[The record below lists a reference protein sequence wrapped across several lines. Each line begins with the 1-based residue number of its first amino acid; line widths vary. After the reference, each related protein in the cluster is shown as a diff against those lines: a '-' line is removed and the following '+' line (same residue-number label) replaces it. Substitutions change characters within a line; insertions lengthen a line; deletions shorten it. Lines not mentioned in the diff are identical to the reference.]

1 MFKFL
6 VLTLGIISCQAY
18 AEDTVIVND
27 HDISAIKDCWQKNS
41 DDDTDINV
49 IKSCLRQEYNL
60 VDAQLN
66 KAYGEAY
73 RYVELE
79 GQSGTTVAFSGIAAA
94 EPLRFIWEVPGGGRL
109 IPPLK
114 VQRNEVIVN

>member
-49 IKSCLRQEYNL
+49 IKYACDKNTISSMRI
-60 VDAQLN
+60 
-66 KAYGEAY
+66 K
-73 RYVELE
+73 
-79 GQSGTTVAFSGIAAA
+79 
-94 EPLRFIWEVPGGGRL
+94 
-109 IPPLK
+109 
-114 VQRNEVIVN
+114 

>member
-41 DDDTDINV
+41 DDDTDVNV

-73 RYVELE
+73 RYIEQVPRTGVKKPDTEQLNLLKNHSE
-79 GQSGTTVAFSGIAAA
+79 PGWILGT
-94 EPLRFIWEVPGGGRL
+94 
-109 IPPLK
+109 K
-114 VQRNEVIVN
+114 NVN

>member
-49 IKSCLRQEYNL
+49 IKSCLRQ
-60 VDAQLN
+60 
-66 KAYGEAY
+66 G
-73 RYVELE
+73 
-79 GQSGTTVAFSGIAAA
+79 
-94 EPLRFIWEVPGGGRL
+94 
-109 IPPLK
+109 
-114 VQRNEVIVN
+114 

>member
-41 DDDTDINV
+41 DDDTGND
-49 IKSCLRQEYNL
+49 SNL
-60 VDAQLN
+60 LIVF
-66 KAYGEAY
+66 
-73 RYVELE
+73 YV
-79 GQSGTTVAFSGIAAA
+79 QI
-94 EPLRFIWEVPGGGRL
+94 
-109 IPPLK
+109 
-114 VQRNEVIVN
+114 